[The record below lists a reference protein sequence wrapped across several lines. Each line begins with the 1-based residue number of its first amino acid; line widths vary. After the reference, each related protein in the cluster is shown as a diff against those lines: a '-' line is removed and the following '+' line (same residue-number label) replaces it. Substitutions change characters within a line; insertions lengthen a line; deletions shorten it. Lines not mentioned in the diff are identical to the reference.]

1 MWRGLGRGL
10 GGGRLGGWP
19 WRLGRR
25 FLGDLLVLFC
35 VRGETGCKSKE
46 REKEGGKRVRFV

>member
-25 FLGDLLVLFC
+25 FLGDLLVLFWG
-35 VRGETGCKSKE
+35 RGETGCKSKE